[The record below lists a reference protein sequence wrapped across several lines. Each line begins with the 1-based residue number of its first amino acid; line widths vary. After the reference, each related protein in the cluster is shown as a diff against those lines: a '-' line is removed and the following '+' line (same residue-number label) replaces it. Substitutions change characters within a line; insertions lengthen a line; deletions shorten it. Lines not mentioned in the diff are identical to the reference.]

1 MRLDQTACAARTGVP
16 VFRDGGHCA
25 AGAGIV
31 PVMEQLR
38 VGIIGCGK
46 ISAAYFKG
54 CREFP
59 ILDLVACADLLP
71 ERARAQADEFGIA
84 RALTPE
90 ELLADPTVELVV
102 NLTIPAAHHA
112 VSRAAIDAGKHVWSE
127 KPLAVQRA
135 QGEDL
140 VRAAARARVLLGCAP
155 DTFFGG
161 GHQTSRKLLDDGWI
175 GDPLHAVAFN
185 AGPGH
190 ERWHPDPA
198 FYYQPGGGPMF
209 DMGPYYLTA
218 LVQLLGPVSSVSG
231 LTRITRPERLITSE
245 PRRGERITVEVPTHV
260 QALLQFVSGAQAAII
275 TSFDVCAHRLPLIEI
290 YGSEGTLAVPDPN
303 GPGGPVALGRA
314 RGEWESVPLTHG
326 YTATSRGIGVA
337 DMAHALRS
345 GRPHRASGELA
356 LHVLD
361 IMQATHEAAANER
374 QVELA
379 TTCERPAPLPLGLL
393 HGELD

>member
-1 MRLDQTACAARTGVP
+1 
-16 VFRDGGHCA
+16 
-25 AGAGIV
+25 
-31 PVMEQLR
+31 MEQLR

-46 ISAAYFKG
+46 ISAAYCKG

-90 ELLADPTVELVV
+90 ELLADPSVELVV

-127 KPLAVQRA
+127 KPLAVQRTE
-135 QGEDL
+135 GEDL
-140 VRAAARARVLLGCAP
+140 VRTAARAGVLLGCAP

-175 GDPLHAVAFN
+175 GEPLHAVAFN

-190 ERWHPDPA
+190 ESWHPDPA

-218 LVQLLGPVSSVSG
+218 LVQLLGPAVSVTG
-231 LTRITRPERLITSE
+231 VTRITRPERLITSE

-260 QALLQFVSGAQAAII
+260 QGLLQFASGAQAAII
-275 TSFDVCAHRLPLIEI
+275 TSFDVPAHRLPLIEV

-303 GPGGPVALGRA
+303 GPGGPVAVART
-314 RGEWESVPLTHG
+314 RGEWEPVPLTHG
-326 YTATSRGIGVA
+326 YTATARGIGVA

-345 GRPHRASGELA
+345 GRPHRASGGLA

-361 IMQATHEAAANER
+361 IMQAIHEAAASGR
-374 QVELA
+374 HVELA

>member
-1 MRLDQTACAARTGVP
+1 MKRY
-16 VFRDGGHCA
+16 
-25 AGAGIV
+25 
-31 PVMEQLR
+31 R

-59 ILDLVACADLLP
+59 ILDVVACADLLP
-71 ERARAQADEFGIA
+71 ERARAQAEEFAIP

-90 ELLADPTVELVV
+90 ELLADTAVELVV

-112 VSRAAIDAGKHVWSE
+112 VARAAIAAGKHVWSE
-127 KPLAVQRA
+127 KPLAVERA
-135 QGEDL
+135 EGEEL
-140 VRAAARARVLLGCAP
+140 VSAAAAAGVLLGCAP
-155 DTFFGG
+155 DTFLGG
-161 GHQTSRKLLDDGWI
+161 GHQTCRKLLDDGWI
-175 GDPLHAVAFN
+175 GTPLHAVAFM

-190 ERWHPDPA
+190 ESWHPNPA

-218 LVQLLGPVSSVSG
+218 LVQLLGPVRSVTG
-231 LTRITRPERLITSE
+231 LTRITHPERLITSE

-260 QALLQFVSGAQAAII
+260 QGLLQFASGAQAAII
-275 TSFDVCAHRLPLIEI
+275 TSFDVQAHHLPRLEI
-290 YGSEGTLAVPDPN
+290 YGSEGSLAVPDPN
-303 GPGGPVALGRA
+303 GPGGPVALGRV
-314 RGEWESVPLTHG
+314 REEWEPVPLSHG

-337 DMAHALRS
+337 DMAYALRT
-345 GRPHRASGELA
+345 GRPQRAGGELA

-361 IMQATHEAAANER
+361 IMHAIHEAAATGR
-374 QVELA
+374 HVDLI